1 MRRDDVSILHGRQ
14 NCFIIICG
22 YRNFIFENNFEGLA
36 QVLDSSKCEISTV
49 FIVDR
54 DVDYASCLLSPVTYE
69 ALLDEVFS
77 IRLVL
82 LMSVITGNAA
92 DFVQKI

>member
-1 MRRDDVSILHGRQ
+1 M
-14 NCFIIICG
+14 
-22 YRNFIFENNFEGLA
+22 
-36 QVLDSSKCEISTV
+36 

-82 LMSVITGNAA
+82 QLREPPDMMSASERGVME
-92 DFVQKI
+92 KLSSKY

>member
-1 MRRDDVSILHGRQ
+1 MI
-14 NCFIIICG
+14 N
-22 YRNFIFENNFEGLA
+22 EGPP
-36 QVLDSSKCEISTV
+36 QVLDSSKCEIGTV

-77 IRLVL
+77 IR
-82 LMSVITGNAA
+82 
-92 DFVQKI
+92 

>member
-1 MRRDDVSILHGRQ
+1 MSMSK
-14 NCFIIICG
+14 
-22 YRNFIFENNFEGLA
+22 YRIPCRVAVGNRSAMVLDQLDAYEASQESA

-77 IRLVL
+77 IRWVW
-82 LMSVITGNAA
+82 SQSGKGNAY
-92 DFVQKI
+92 DLVFET

>member
-1 MRRDDVSILHGRQ
+1 MI
-14 NCFIIICG
+14 N
-22 YRNFIFENNFEGLA
+22 EGPP
-36 QVLDSSKCEISTV
+36 QVLDSSKCEIGTV

-77 IRLVL
+77 IRCGATRN
-82 LMSVITGNAA
+82 SS
-92 DFVQKI
+92 